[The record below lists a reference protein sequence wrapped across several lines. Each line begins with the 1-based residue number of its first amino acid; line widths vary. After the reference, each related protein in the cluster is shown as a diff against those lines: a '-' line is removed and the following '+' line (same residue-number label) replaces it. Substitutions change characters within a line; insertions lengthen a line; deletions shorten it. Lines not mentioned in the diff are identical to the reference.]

1 MTIQAKVILDSLN
14 ESNGIRL
21 TTMEL
26 TYPRFIHAEFM
37 THRLFSRN
45 AASSRAIPVSKML
58 KMVMDYPAM
67 PVSWGKN
74 QKGMSADAELKP
86 DDTIKAGHIWL
97 NARNLAVSFANDLL
111 ELGLHKQITNR
122 LLEPWQNIT
131 VICSATHWTNF
142 FRLRNHKD
150 AQPEI
155 QELARAMKTAQ
166 DESAPI
172 IRDWHIPYIWDD
184 EQHLPLETKC
194 KISTARC
201 ARVSYL
207 THDGRRSIE
216 DDLVLHER
224 LMTGSDHGHWSPFE
238 HVAKQ
243 TSKTWDYY
251 DFAKDEIR
259 NEPIWCGNFQGWIQY
274 RKLHTG
280 EHLK

>member
-1 MTIQAKVILDSLN
+1 MSIQAKVILDSLN
-14 ESNGIRL
+14 GDNGIRL

-45 AASSRAIPVSKML
+45 AASSRAIPVGKVLSGML
-58 KMVMDYPAM
+58 ENPAT
-67 PVSWGKN
+67 PIHWGKN
-74 QKGMSADAELKP
+74 QKGMSADEQLNE
-86 DDTIKAGHIWL
+86 DTRLQAGKFWF
-97 NARNLAVSFANDLL
+97 NARDGVIAWARALVDM
-111 ELGLHKQITNR
+111 GLHKQLTNR
-122 LLEPWQNIT
+122 MLEPWQNIV

-142 FRLRNHKD
+142 FRLRDHKD

-155 QELARAMKTAQ
+155 QELARAMKVAQ
-166 DESAPI
+166 TNSSPSV
-172 IRDWHIPYIWDD
+172 RDWHIPYIWDD

-243 TSKTWDYY
+243 TSKTWNYY

-259 NEPIWCGNFQGWIQY
+259 NEPIWCGNFQGWVQY